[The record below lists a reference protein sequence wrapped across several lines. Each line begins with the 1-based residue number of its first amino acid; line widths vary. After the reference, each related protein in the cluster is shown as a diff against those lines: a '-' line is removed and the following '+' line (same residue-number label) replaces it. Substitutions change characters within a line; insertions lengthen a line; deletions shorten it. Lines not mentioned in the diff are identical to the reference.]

1 MYIESVPNRNSP
13 PAILLRE
20 SYREDG
26 KVRKRTLC
34 NLSDWPKAHIEG
46 LRGVLKGGTVIPTE
60 REAFTITRSLP
71 HGHVGAALGTAHRI
85 GLDRILGPDGNRCRD
100 LVLAMIAGRILDP
113 ASKLAAAR
121 ALSPAT
127 ATSSLGTVL
136 GLGEVDEDELYAAL
150 DWLLERQPAIETA
163 LARRHLKN
171 GTLVLY
177 DVSSSY
183 MEGRCCPIAQRGYS
197 RDGRRGTLQIV
208 YGLLCAPDGC
218 PVAIQVF
225 EGNTGDPMT
234 LAAQVEKLK
243 QRFALDHVVLVG
255 DRGMITQARL
265 TEDIKAAGL
274 DWITALRAPAIQE
287 LVKGGALQL
296 SLFDQRDMAAITS
309 PDFPDE
315 RLIVCRNP
323 DLAAQRTRKRQEL
336 LAATERDLAR
346 IQAAVGR
353 QRKPLRGAAQIALAV
368 GAVIEQHKMRK
379 HFELAITDHS
389 FVFARKTAEIAAE
402 AATDGI
408 YIVRTGLSVD
418 VLDDAATVRSYKSL
432 SQVERAFR
440 CIKTVDLHLR
450 PIYHW
455 LADRV
460 RACLSLHARLL
471 PGMAHAT
478 RAGAD
483 AIRRHRQGGCRGDE
497 TQCGGAGATL
507 RGSDPQ
513 ADDRGHTGR
522 ASGAQ
527 LPHTAGRSGNADTQH
542 HRHRDRARP
551 AAHRAGAADPGAA
564 PSIRASTA
572 RIVASNRRPG
582 LEIIVA
588 LQWFTNFERG
598 KLGLSAPSRSA
609 SHG

>member
-460 RACLSLHARLL
+460 RAHVFLCMLAYYLEWHMRQELAPMLFDDTDKE
-471 PGMAHAT
+471 AAEAT
-478 RAGAD
+478 RPSVVAPAQRSEA
-483 AIRRHRQGGCRGDE
+483 AIRKQTTGVTPDGLPVHSFRTLLADL
-497 TQCGGAGATL
+497 ATL
-507 RGSDPQ
+507 TRNTIVTAISP
-513 ADDRGHTGR
+513 A
-522 ASGAQ
+522 
-527 LPHTAGRSGNADTQH
+527 LPLIVL
-542 HRHRDRARP
+542 ARP
-551 AAHRAGAADPGAA
+551 TPVQRRAYE
-564 PSIRASTA
+564 
-572 RIVASNRRPG
+572 
-582 LEIIVA
+582 LLQLA
-588 LQWFTNFERG
+588 L
-598 KLGLSAPSRSA
+598 
-609 SHG
+609 